1 MNIIIVANPAVGTRV
16 IQLGEPRNRRIAIGA
31 LIGAVMLIAM
41 LGAWFGASVLGPQR
55 TKERLSQT
63 RTALGEQQAEV
74 ERLSKLVNRDMNA
87 LALRLGRLQAESTR
101 LNALGERLAQ
111 IGQLDDGEFNFGGEP
126 DVGGPIAGTLVS
138 MPPAEFGA
146 QIQRL
151 ERQMATQSKQLS
163 LLEGLLIDSSLDASL
178 MPNALPVRS
187 GYISS
192 NYGHRADPFTGGRD
206 FHPGVDF
213 DGNLGDD
220 VLAVAG
226 GVVSFSGI
234 KPGYGKTIEIDHGNG
249 LVTRYGHLSQ
259 LKTQVGDPVRT
270 GTLVGGMG
278 STGRST
284 GTHLH
289 FEVWKEG
296 KIVNPRDYLKAQKSS

>member
-16 IQLGEPRNRRIAIGA
+16 IQLGEPKHRRIAIA
-31 LIGAVMLIAM
+31 SLLAAVLVVAG
-41 LGAWFGASVLGPQR
+41 LGAWFGAGVLGPKRAQ
-55 TKERLSQT
+55 ERLAQT
-63 RTALGEQQAEV
+63 RAELGEQQAEV

-87 LALRLGRLQAESTR
+87 LAMRLGRLQAESTR
-101 LNALGERLAQ
+101 LNALGERLAE
-111 IGQLDDGEFNFGGEP
+111 IGKLNDGEFDFGSEP
-126 DVGGPIAGTLVS
+126 DVGGPLAPALVS

-146 QIQRL
+146 EIQRL
-151 ERQMATQSKQLS
+151 ERQMSTQSKQLS

-192 NYGHRADPFTGGRD
+192 NYGYRTDPFTGGRD
-206 FHPGVDF
+206 FHPGIDF
-213 DGNLGDD
+213 DGNMGDTI
-220 VLAVAG
+220 LAVAG
-226 GVVSFSGI
+226 GVVSFAGN
-234 KPGYGKTIEIDHGNG
+234 KTGYGKTVEIDHGNG
-249 LVTRYGHLSQ
+249 LVTRYGHCSRLDV
-259 LKTQVGDPVRT
+259 QVGDPVRT
-270 GTLVGGMG
+270 GTQIAAMG

-296 KIVNPRDYLKAQKSS
+296 KLVNPRDYLKAQQH

>member
-16 IQLGEPRNRRIAIGA
+16 IQLGEPKHRRIAIAGLLA
-31 LIGAVMLIAM
+31 AVLVVAGV
-41 LGAWFGASVLGPQR
+41 GAWFGASVLGPKRAQ
-55 TKERLSQT
+55 ERLAQT
-63 RTALGEQQAEV
+63 RAELSEQQAEV

-87 LALRLGRLQAESTR
+87 LAMRLGRLQAESTR

-111 IGQLDDGEFNFGGEP
+111 IGKLDDGEFDFGSEP
-126 DVGGPIAGTLVS
+126 DVGGPLAPALVS

-146 QIQRL
+146 EIQRL
-151 ERQMATQSKQLS
+151 ERQMSTQSKQLS

-192 NYGHRADPFTGGRD
+192 NYGYRTDPFTGGRD
-206 FHPGVDF
+206 FHPGIDF
-213 DGNLGDD
+213 DGNLGDTI
-220 VLAVAG
+220 LAVAG
-226 GVVSFSGI
+226 GVVSFAGI
-234 KPGYGKTIEIDHGNG
+234 KPGYGKVVEIDHGNG
-249 LVTRYGHLSQ
+249 LVTRYAHCTRLDV
-259 LKTQVGDPVRT
+259 QVGDPVRT
-270 GTLVGGMG
+270 GTPIAGMG

-296 KIVNPRDYLKAQKSS
+296 KLVNPRDYLKAQQH

>member
-16 IQLGEPRNRRIAIGA
+16 IQLGEPKHRRIAIAGLMA
-31 LIGAVMLIAM
+31 AVLVVAS
-41 LGAWFGASVLGPQR
+41 LGAWFGASVLGPKRAQ
-55 TKERLSQT
+55 ERLAQT
-63 RTALGEQQAEV
+63 RTELSEQQAEV

-87 LALRLGRLQAESTR
+87 LAMRLGRLQAESTR
-101 LNALGERLAQ
+101 LNALGERLAE
-111 IGQLDDGEFNFGGEP
+111 IGKLDDGEFDFGSEP
-126 DVGGPIAGTLVS
+126 DVGGPLAPALVS

-146 QIQRL
+146 EIQRL
-151 ERQMATQSKQLS
+151 ERQMSTQSKQLS

-192 NYGHRADPFTGGRD
+192 GYGYRTDPFTGGRD
-206 FHPGVDF
+206 FHPGIDF
-213 DGNLGDD
+213 DGNLGDTI
-220 VLAVAG
+220 VAVAG
-226 GVVSFSGI
+226 GVVSFSGT
-234 KPGYGKTIEIDHGNG
+234 KTGYGKTVEIDHGNG
-249 LVTRYGHLSQ
+249 LVTRYAHCTRLDV
-259 LKTQVGDPVRT
+259 QVGDPVRT
-270 GTLVGGMG
+270 GTPIAAMG

-296 KIVNPRDYLKAQKSS
+296 KLVNPRDYLKAQQH

>member
-16 IQLGEPRNRRIAIGA
+16 IQLGEPKHRRIAIAA
-31 LIGAVMLIAM
+31 LLAAVLVVAGV
-41 LGAWFGASVLGPQR
+41 GAWFGASVLGPKRAQ
-55 TKERLSQT
+55 ERLAQT
-63 RTALGEQQAEV
+63 RAELSEQQAEV

-87 LALRLGRLQAESTR
+87 LAMRLGRLQAESTR
-101 LNALGERLAQ
+101 LNALGERLAE
-111 IGQLDDGEFNFGGEP
+111 IGKLDDGEFDFGSEP
-126 DVGGPIAGTLVS
+126 DVGGPLAPALVS

-146 QIQRL
+146 EIQRL
-151 ERQMATQSKQLS
+151 ERQMSTQSKQLS

-192 NYGHRADPFTGGRD
+192 GYGYRTDPFTGGRD
-206 FHPGVDF
+206 FHPGIDF
-213 DGNLGDD
+213 DGNLGDAI
-220 VLAVAG
+220 LAVAG
-226 GVVSFSGI
+226 GVVSFAGN
-234 KPGYGKTIEIDHGNG
+234 KPGYGKTVEIDHGNG
-249 LVTRYGHLSQ
+249 LVTRYAHCTRLDV
-259 LKTQVGDPVRT
+259 QVGDPVRT
-270 GTLVGGMG
+270 GTQIAGMG

-296 KIVNPRDYLKAQKSS
+296 KLVNPRDYLKAQQH

>member
-16 IQLGEPRNRRIAIGA
+16 IQLGEPRNRRIAIAMLLGSVLLVA
-31 LIGAVMLIAM
+31 L

-55 TKERLSQT
+55 TQERLKQT
-63 RTALGEQQAEV
+63 RTALSEQQAEV

-87 LALRLGRLQAESTR
+87 LAMRLGRLQAESTR

-111 IGQLDDGEFNFGGEP
+111 IGKLDDGEFNFGAEP
-126 DVGGPIAGTLVS
+126 DVGGPVAATIVS
-138 MPPAEFGA
+138 MPPAEFGV

-151 ERQMATQSKQLS
+151 ERQMSTQSKQLS

-178 MPNALPVRS
+178 VPNSMPVRT

-192 NYGHRADPFTGGRD
+192 NYGYRADPFTGGRD

-213 DGNLGDD
+213 DGNMGDD

-234 KPGYGKTIEIDHGNG
+234 KPGYGKTVEIDHGNG
-249 LVTRYGHLSQ
+249 LVTRYGHLSR
-259 LKTQVGDPVRT
+259 LDVQVGDPVRT

-296 KIVNPRDYLKAQKSS
+296 RIVNPREYLKAQKP

>member
-16 IQLGEPRNRRIAIGA
+16 IQLGEPKHRRIAIAGLMA
-31 LIGAVMLIAM
+31 AVLVVAS
-41 LGAWFGASVLGPQR
+41 LGAWFGASVLGPKRAQ
-55 TKERLSQT
+55 ERLAQT
-63 RTALGEQQAEV
+63 RTELSEQQAEV

-87 LALRLGRLQAESTR
+87 LAMRLGRLQAESTR
-101 LNALGERLAQ
+101 LNALGERLAE
-111 IGQLDDGEFNFGGEP
+111 IGKLDDGEFDFGSEP
-126 DVGGPIAGTLVS
+126 DVGGPLAPALVS

-146 QIQRL
+146 EIQRL
-151 ERQMATQSKQLS
+151 ERQMSTQSKQLS

-192 NYGHRADPFTGGRD
+192 GYGYRTDPFTGGRD
-206 FHPGVDF
+206 FHPGIDF
-213 DGNLGDD
+213 DGNMGDTI
-220 VLAVAG
+220 VAVAG
-226 GVVSFSGI
+226 GVVSFSGT
-234 KPGYGKTIEIDHGNG
+234 KSGYGKTVEIDHGNG
-249 LVTRYGHLSQ
+249 LVTRYAHCSRLDV
-259 LKTQVGDPVRT
+259 QVGDPVRT
-270 GTLVGGMG
+270 GTPIAGMG

-296 KIVNPRDYLKAQKSS
+296 KLVNPRDYLKAQQH